1 LSRFPARL
9 AAALVA
15 ALAISAP
22 VAAHAS
28 ASAPPPAGS
37 IGVRLLDAPVSAADD
52 PRAQLYIVDHLA
64 PGAVITRRVEVSN
77 ATVSTARIALYS
89 SAATIVNGLF
99 VGAARGT
106 ANDLSTWTAVT
117 PDIANV
123 AAGGRSIAMVTI
135 AVPADAAPGEQYG
148 VVWAEVRSAPSAG
161 GGLTEVSRVGIR
173 LYVSVGPGGPPPA
186 EFTIDSLT
194 ARRSPAGVP
203 SIVADVHNTG
213 GRALDL
219 GGSVQLTGGPGGLN
233 AGPFPI
239 DLGVTLAIGAT
250 EPITVVFDQALP
262 SGPWQVVIT
271 LHSGL
276 VERSARASIVFPE
289 IGAGAPVKTTGSSR
303 NRWSLMTPFGVAAVL
318 IASTLVVRRRRRVRR
333 FARQASAGRQPW
345 GPPSAAAQVA
355 VSWRL

>member
-1 LSRFPARL
+1 M
-9 AAALVA
+9 
-15 ALAISAP
+15 
-22 VAAHAS
+22 
-28 ASAPPPAGS
+28 
-37 IGVRLLDAPVSAADD
+37 RLLDAPVSAGDD

-89 SAATIVNGLF
+89 SAAAIVNGLF
-99 VGAARGT
+99 VGAARDT

-117 PDIANV
+117 PDVANV
-123 AAGGRSIAMVTI
+123 AAGGRSIATVTI

-148 VVWAEVRSAPSAG
+148 VVWAEVRAAPSAG
-161 GGLTEVSRVGIR
+161 GGLTQVSRVGIR
-173 LYVSVGPGGPPPA
+173 LYVSVGSGGPPPA

-233 AGPFPI
+233 AGPFPV
-239 DLGVTLAIGAT
+239 DLGVTLAIGTT
-250 EPITVVFDQALP
+250 EPITVAFDQALP

-276 VERSARASIVFPE
+276 VERTARASIVFPE
-289 IGAGAPVKTTGSSR
+289 VGAGAPVKTSGSSR
-303 NRWSLMTPFGVAAVL
+303 NGWSLVTPFGVAVVL
-318 IASTLVVRRRRRVRR
+318 IASTLFVRRRRRVRR
-333 FARQASAGRQPW
+333 RTRHASVGRHLGPKRPAFGAGSRM
-345 GPPSAAAQVA
+345 GP
-355 VSWRL
+355 